1 MSNSDNG
8 TGTPVDS
15 GVATAPA
22 IEHKSMGSV
31 AKGIAKDIVKGAV
44 TGAVAGAVA
53 GALAGALEEAKKAVS
68 TVADAKQETKAD
80 AGKAAP
86 ETKCE

>member
-8 TGTPVDS
+8 TGTPADA

-22 IEHKSMGSV
+22 VETKTMGSV
-31 AKGIAKDIVKGAV
+31 AKGIAKDIVKSAV

-68 TVADAKQETKAD
+68 TVADARQAVKAD
-80 AGKAAP
+80 GAKAAP
-86 ETKCE
+86 EKCE